1 MNRQENLIQI
11 LLKAEKPLTTQ
22 ELAEQL
28 NVSSRT
34 IRSDLEKIESE
45 ILVHSMKLEKKP
57 RVGIWIEGTQ
67 DEKDALFLD
76 VKGEVDKKLSEQ
88 MGEGFTAAKFKG
100 PEDGSYLIIRYGPDE
115 DGNEKAGSISP
126 AGIFVDMTQ

>member
-1 MNRQENLIQI
+1 MEEIYVMKKRNLF
-11 LLKAEKPLTTQ
+11 KMLTVVCVAGIMLIGCGNSKNT
-22 ELAEQL
+22 EDT
-28 NVSSRT
+28 S
-34 IRSDLEKIESE
+34 
-45 ILVHSMKLEKKP
+45 KKST
-57 RVGIWIEGTQ
+57 VTVT
-67 DEKDALFLD
+67 D

>member
-76 VKGEVDKKLSEQ
+76 VKGEHDLVESYPKEYRRGFGAAANAVSIPP
-88 MGEGFTAAKFKG
+88 GEYVRK
-100 PEDGSYLIIRYGPDE
+100 
-115 DGNEKAGSISP
+115 NE
-126 AGIFVDMTQ
+126 TQRK

>member
-45 ILVHSMKLEKKP
+45 ILVHSMKLERNQELVFGLKVHKMKKMHC
-57 RVGIWIEGTQ
+57 
-67 DEKDALFLD
+67 FL
-76 VKGEVDKKLSEQ
+76 
-88 MGEGFTAAKFKG
+88 M
-100 PEDGSYLIIRYGPDE
+100 
-115 DGNEKAGSISP
+115 
-126 AGIFVDMTQ
+126 

>member
-67 DEKDALFLD
+67 DEKIGPPFYKS
-76 VKGEVDKKLSEQ
+76 VKV
-88 MGEGFTAAKFKG
+88 GFFQTK
-100 PEDGSYLIIRYGPDE
+100 SMS
-115 DGNEKAGSISP
+115 SIFQFHTYP
-126 AGIFVDMTQ
+126 LAHLYRIK

>member
-45 ILVHSMKLEKKP
+45 TSVRVSSKKARKKNISLEILRQPNQNLGEEGYLLNISTTEIHIAANSYAGLFY
-57 RVGIWIEGTQ
+57 GTQ
-67 DEKDALFLD
+67 SLFQYIIANNNITNLETP
-76 VKGEVDKKLSEQ
+76 KEC
-88 MGEGFTAAKFKG
+88 FKAI
-100 PEDGSYLIIRYGPDE
+100 E
-115 DGNEKAGSISP
+115 IS
-126 AGIFVDMTQ
+126 FEN

>member
-1 MNRQENLIQI
+1 MNRSFIKKLIAVIAVLVLALSFTACGEKEIDPENYVTEEKYAE
-11 LLKAEKPLTTQ
+11 LLDA
-22 ELAEQL
+22 
-28 NVSSRT
+28 
-34 IRSDLEKIESE
+34 DWG
-45 ILVHSMKLEKKP
+45 SMSLKET
-57 RVGIWIEGTQ
+57 E
-67 DEKDALFLD
+67 EFLD

-126 AGIFVDMTQ
+126 ACIFVDMTQ

>member
-76 VKGEVDKKLSEQ
+76 VKGEHDLVESYSKEYRRGCILVQILLS
-88 MGEGFTAAKFKG
+88 KIK
-100 PEDGSYLIIRYGPDE
+100 YIHINYRII
-115 DGNEKAGSISP
+115 
-126 AGIFVDMTQ
+126 FM

>member
-1 MNRQENLIQI
+1 MLYERRNY
-11 LLKAEKPLTTQ
+11 
-22 ELAEQL
+22 EQKFYQKTYCSYSCAGSCT
-28 NVSSRT
+28 V
-34 IRSDLEKIESE
+34 I
-45 ILVHSMKLEKKP
+45 HSL
-57 RVGIWIEGTQ
+57 RG
-67 DEKDALFLD
+67 D
-76 VKGEVDKKLSEQ
+76 DKKLSEQ

>member
-1 MNRQENLIQI
+1 M
-11 LLKAEKPLTTQ
+11 
-22 ELAEQL
+22 
-28 NVSSRT
+28 
-34 IRSDLEKIESE
+34 
-45 ILVHSMKLEKKP
+45 
-57 RVGIWIEGTQ
+57 
-67 DEKDALFLD
+67 
-76 VKGEVDKKLSEQ
+76 SEQ

>member
-57 RVGIWIEGTQ
+57 RVVFGLKVHKT
-67 DEKDALFLD
+67 KKMHCFL
-76 VKGEVDKKLSEQ
+76 
-88 MGEGFTAAKFKG
+88 M
-100 PEDGSYLIIRYGPDE
+100 
-115 DGNEKAGSISP
+115 
-126 AGIFVDMTQ
+126 

>member
-11 LLKAEKPLTTQ
+11 LLKAEKPLLKQ

-45 ILVHSMKLEKKP
+45 LVDYTLEKFNKY
-57 RVGIWIEGTQ
+57 
-67 DEKDALFLD
+67 
-76 VKGEVDKKLSEQ
+76 
-88 MGEGFTAAKFKG
+88 
-100 PEDGSYLIIRYGPDE
+100 PEIKII
-115 DGNEKAGSISP
+115 
-126 AGIFVDMTQ
+126 

>member
-34 IRSDLEKIESE
+34 IRSDLEIRN
-45 ILVHSMKLEKKP
+45 P
-57 RVGIWIEGTQ
+57 
-67 DEKDALFLD
+67 
-76 VKGEVDKKLSEQ
+76 
-88 MGEGFTAAKFKG
+88 
-100 PEDGSYLIIRYGPDE
+100 GSFHE
-115 DGNEKAGSISP
+115 
-126 AGIFVDMTQ
+126 T

>member
-45 ILVHSMKLEKKP
+45 ILVHSMKLEKKQ

-67 DEKDALFLD
+67 DEKDALFLRSRIEFAD
-76 VKGEVDKKLSEQ
+76 FIGIERVIIPFHQLQFYRLVEHATQRSKELANGRI
-88 MGEGFTAAKFKG
+88 TATAR
-100 PEDGSYLIIRYGPDE
+100 P
-115 DGNEKAGSISP
+115 
-126 AGIFVDMTQ
+126 

>member
-76 VKGEVDKKLSEQ
+76 VKGEHDLDRKSTRLNSSHPSSSR
-88 MGEGFTAAKFKG
+88 MPSSA
-100 PEDGSYLIIRYGPDE
+100 
-115 DGNEKAGSISP
+115 
-126 AGIFVDMTQ
+126 